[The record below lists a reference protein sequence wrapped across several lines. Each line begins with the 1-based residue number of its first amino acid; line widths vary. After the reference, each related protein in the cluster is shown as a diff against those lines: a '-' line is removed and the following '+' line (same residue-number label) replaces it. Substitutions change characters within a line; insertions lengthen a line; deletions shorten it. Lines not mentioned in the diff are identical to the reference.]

1 MTAETL
7 PTVEEALEEIRRK
20 PLVDLWP
27 TVAVA
32 LDVSRGTVYDAAA
45 RGEIEVIGIGR
56 LTPVRG
62 LRPVRASRSLAEK
75 APNPRSSTR
84 SPRRN
89 ASTIS
94 SNIALTTFS
103 MSRS

>member
-56 LTPVRG
+56 LRKAVTAS
-62 LRPVRASRSLAEK
+62 LRRKLGIEA
-75 APNPRSSTR
+75 
-84 SPRRN
+84 
-89 ASTIS
+89 
-94 SNIALTTFS
+94 
-103 MSRS
+103 

>member
-32 LDVSRGTVYDAAA
+32 LDVSRGTVYAEAE
-45 RGEIEVIGIGR
+45 RGNIAVLEIGR
-56 LTPVRG
+56 LKKAITAP
-62 LRPVRASRSLAEK
+62 LRRKLG
-75 APNPRSSTR
+75 
-84 SPRRN
+84 
-89 ASTIS
+89 I
-94 SNIALTTFS
+94 
-103 MSRS
+103 

>member
-32 LDVSRGTVYDAAA
+32 LDVSRGTVYAEAE
-45 RGEIEVIGIGR
+45 RGNIAVLEIGR
-56 LTPVRG
+56 LKKAITAP
-62 LRPVRASRSLAEK
+62 LRRKLGMEA
-75 APNPRSSTR
+75 
-84 SPRRN
+84 
-89 ASTIS
+89 
-94 SNIALTTFS
+94 
-103 MSRS
+103 